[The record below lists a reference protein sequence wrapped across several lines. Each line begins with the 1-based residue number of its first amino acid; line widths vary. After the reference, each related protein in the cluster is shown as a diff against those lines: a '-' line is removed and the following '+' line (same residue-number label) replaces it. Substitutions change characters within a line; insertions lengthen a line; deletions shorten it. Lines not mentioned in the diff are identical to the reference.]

1 MTLKELL
8 IQEMDDASDP
18 VLVELLDFLQFL
30 KAKETDDRADVLEAR
45 EALASVAAE
54 GTISWE
60 ALKAEA
66 GL

>member
-8 IQEMDDASDP
+8 IQEIDDASDP
-18 VLVELLDFLQFL
+18 LLVEVLDFLQFL
-30 KAKETDDRADVLEAR
+30 KAKQAENKADILEAR

-54 GTISWE
+54 GTIAWE

>member
-8 IQEMDDASDP
+8 IQEIDDASDP
-18 VLVELLDFLQFL
+18 LLVEVLDFLQFL
-30 KAKETDDRADVLEAR
+30 KAKQAENKADILEAR
-45 EALASVAAE
+45 EALASIAAE
-54 GTISWE
+54 GTIAWE